1 MVVKALWCARCAPG
15 CSAQDRRHPV
25 SALLA
30 RGWEQQTMKQAIT
43 IKTDKSYER
52 ENTWDCPR
60 NTVRS
65 LGWLRDSRRRLWGKK
80 QHLPERP
87 EGGRQEVARGKG
99 CGGCGRVEGRVCK
112 GFIRGDGRTPKQTR
126 GPKKLIRT
134 GTQSPKCSLVKSDGE
149 PLG

>member
-65 LGWLRDSRRRLWGKK
+65 LGWPRDSRRRLWGRSSISQRGLKGVGRRW
-80 QHLPERP
+80 PE
-87 EGGRQEVARGKG
+87 EKD
-99 CGGCGRVEGRVCK
+99 VEGVE
-112 GFIRGDGRTPKQTR
+112 G
-126 GPKKLIRT
+126 
-134 GTQSPKCSLVKSDGE
+134 
-149 PLG
+149 